1 MAITSRN
8 TALLY
13 LPILLSNIAGCSG
26 SGTIADRGVLLNSRS
41 FGHSDHAPVREASE
55 PQTRGFEVLGQKQA
69 QPVAATIQRKLPV
82 VLDSRRES
90 LDYTNVDIRQVVRE
104 IVGDVMGMPV
114 TIDPGVGGKMTLR
127 TDRQVPV
134 SEVPRLLDKALAP
147 HGYGLAVVD
156 QGVRVGRLAD
166 IPGGTQ
172 SNVQVVPVRYVDPAE
187 VIGVIR
193 PNVEEGVRLT
203 PAPEG
208 RGIVVSGPPGSVS
221 SVRELVGLFD
231 TDAMFRRSFALYTL
245 SQASPAGVERELRL
259 LFNQNGKGRG
269 PVQFAALER
278 LNGILVVADDPVALK
293 QVRRAIAK
301 LDSASEA
308 TANIHVRP
316 LLYRRASEVAHVLAQ
331 TFGAQ
336 APDAVPDAQPAGTF
350 GNLSVGNGVSSRASL
365 PVNVPG
371 LPSETQDATGT
382 EAHPADQMVL
392 SANRLGL
399 LAPVRIQA
407 DRGQNAL
414 VVLAAPHDYK
424 IVEAAIRQLDVKP
437 RQVLIQAILAEV
449 RLNDSL
455 RYGVDYLLSTRGLA
469 PIPNGLSYVFPG
481 TDVNVVLHGLGAL
494 GDVKVVSAPRILA
507 VDNQTATIQVGDQV
521 PILVR
526 SSQSVASENSPI
538 VSDVEMRDTGV
549 ILAVTPRIGAGGNI
563 TLDTFQEV
571 STGNR
576 NTLTNVQSPVISVRR
591 LQSTVSTRSGDTIA
605 IGGLMQDSTNRA
617 NAGVPVLKD
626 IPLLGG
632 LFRSTEY
639 GKERTE
645 LLILLNPRVVE
656 GDTDARALTEELRE
670 KFEVLAP
677 DLGRRLTPSALPQP
691 SPSIPRLQRNGR
703 S

>member
-1 MAITSRN
+1 M
-8 TALLY
+8 
-13 LPILLSNIAGCSG
+13 
-26 SGTIADRGVLLNSRS
+26 
-41 FGHSDHAPVREASE
+41 
-55 PQTRGFEVLGQKQA
+55 
-69 QPVAATIQRKLPV
+69 
-82 VLDSRRES
+82 S
-90 LDYTNVDIRQVVRE
+90 LDYTDADIRQVVQE
-104 IVGDVMGMPV
+104 IVRDIMGMPV
-114 TIDPGVGGKMTLR
+114 NIDPGVGGEMTLH
-127 TDRQVPV
+127 TTRQVPA

-147 HGYGLAVVD
+147 HGYGLAAGE

-166 IPGGTQ
+166 LAGGMQ
-172 SNVQVVPVRYVDPAE
+172 SNIQVVPVRYVDPAE
-187 VIGVIR
+187 IIGVIR
-193 PNVEEGVRLT
+193 PSVEEDVRLT
-203 PAPEG
+203 PAPGG
-208 RGIVVSGPPGSVS
+208 RGIVVSGPPGSMS

-231 TDAMFRRSFALYTL
+231 TDAMLHKSFALYRL
-245 SQASPAGVERELRL
+245 SQASPAGVERELSL
-259 LFNQNGKGRG
+259 LFNQNGQGRG
-269 PVQFAALER
+269 PVRFAALER
-278 LNGILVVADDPVALK
+278 LNGILVVAEDPAALK
-293 QVRRAIAK
+293 QVRRAIIK

-316 LLYRRASEVAHVLAQ
+316 LLYRRASEAAHVLAQ
-331 TFGAQ
+331 TFGTE
-336 APDAVPDAQPAGTF
+336 APGAVSDAQPAGTF
-350 GNLSVGNGVSSRASL
+350 GNLSVGSGVSNRPSL

-371 LPSETQDATGT
+371 LPAEMPDATGG
-382 EAHPADQMVL
+382 EAHPVDLTML

-399 LAPVRIQA
+399 SAPVRIHA

-437 RQVLIQAILAEV
+437 RQVLIQAIVAEV
-449 RLNDSL
+449 RLNDGL
-455 RYGVDYLLSTRGLA
+455 RYGVDYLLSTRRLGA
-469 PIPNGLSYVFPG
+469 IPNGLSYVFPG
-481 TDVNVVLHGLGAL
+481 TDVNVILHALGAL
-494 GDVKVVSAPRILA
+494 GDVKVVSTPRILA

-526 SSQSVASENSPI
+526 SSQSIASENSPV

-639 GKERTE
+639 AKERTE
-645 LLILLNPRVVE
+645 LLILLNPRVV
-656 GDTDARALTEELRE
+656 GSDTDARALTEELRE
-670 KFEVLAP
+670 KFEALAP
-677 DLGRRLTPSALPQP
+677 ELGRRLRPSAQPQP
-691 SPSIPRLQRNGR
+691 SPSVSRHPRNGR